1 MSRLPADSIAAIS
14 PLPLLLL
21 HGDRDVVVPLHHSQ
35 QLFEHANEPKER
47 WIEQGAWHTQAMS
60 SQALRKKL
68 VEFLLRHSG

>member
-1 MSRLPADSIAAIS
+1 MSQLPTDSIAAIS

-21 HGDRDVVVPLHHSQ
+21 HGDQDVVVPLHHSQ

-47 WIEQGAWHTQAMS
+47 WIEQGVGHTQAMS
-60 SQALRKKL
+60 SQASRKIL